1 MSLPPLLIPRFAW
14 LEVAPGFT
22 VILVP
27 LAIETCPV
35 PVSRMPQFP
44 GPAVPRPKVSASAE
58 ELQNKSS
65 SRAVMPIPFA
75 RHAPQ
80 EAGMLYEHPFPDQR
94 STWTDT
100 RGNRSRGI
108 VKDGRDRQ

>member
-27 LAIETCPV
+27 LAMETCPV

-44 GPAVPRPKVSASAE
+44 GPAVPRPKSSAKAG
-58 ELQNKSS
+58 ELENKTS
-65 SRAVMPIPFA
+65 SRTVIPTSLA

-80 EAGMLYEHPFPDQR
+80 EAGLPYKHLLPNQWG
-94 STWTDT
+94 TWTDT